1 MLIIFLLFLHWATLQ
16 SCLQIIVSCCVFY
29 VYTSGLGLAW
39 ASFHRYTWCG
49 LHCQVCVP
57 RLQLVCVCV
66 FVCPSVHP
74 SVSGGDKRPRH
85 FVCVSVCVRV
95 SVYLCTPHNLSG
107 MSSLLVSWPVVERE
121 GRTNLMINHRLHRS
135 RLMLSN
141 CRAPSRPLVHLSH
154 EMNSCSLETM

>member
-57 RLQLVCVCV
+57 RLQLVCVCICV
-66 FVCPSVHP
+66 SIRPSV
-74 SVSGGDKRPRH
+74 RLWRWQATTTLC
-85 FVCVSVCVRV
+85 VCVSVCVRV